1 MKLHLLKYD
10 LSGIVL
16 EHFFRFFI
24 IIIFTFSERKSEEN
38 LLIHSKRETVHF
50 YVETAKRN
58 RENLGH
64 VVTPAVHVSGKAVFK
79 LSNIPPPPAV
89 DIKLSDLC
97 FAFLIVKKGNLIRQS
112 CTLSS
117 SCDDGYT
124 LFKYLLK
131 YKMIK

>member
-16 EHFFRFFI
+16 EHFFQFFI
-24 IIIFTFSERKSEEN
+24 LLFLLSERKSEEN

-64 VVTPAVHVSGKAVFK
+64 VVTPAVHVSEKAVFK

-97 FAFLIVKKGNLIRQS
+97 FAFLIVKKV
-112 CTLSS
+112 TLY
-117 SCDDGYT
+117 DRAV
-124 LFKYLLK
+124 L
-131 YKMIK
+131 